1 MWEVGRSAHRRIA
14 AWGSHLLAHQVPWLE
29 LPDLCW
35 MLGCWMVVDG
45 GLMWLSLLINSDDY
59 WCVCVFCSFWEC
71 LVARLRVFGHVS
83 RKCIGL
89 AGFGMVWQ
97 KSDAVTL
104 HSCTTHMQGNCF
116 TMFRALN
123 WLLTYS
129 MKPLQGRGTEAGR
142 AACRWRKATWEE
154 GGQLAP
160 WHGSRMMA
168 TDSR

>member
-89 AGFGMVWQ
+89 AGFGMVWHGLTEKWCSHSALLYDTHARELLYHVPSIELTADLQ
-97 KSDAVTL
+97 HETVAGQRNRSRSRRLQMAKSHLRRRWAT
-104 HSCTTHMQGNCF
+104 
-116 TMFRALN
+116 R
-123 WLLTYS
+123 S
-129 MKPLQGRGTEAGR
+129 MTR
-142 AACRWRKATWEE
+142 
-154 GGQLAP
+154 
-160 WHGSRMMA
+160 
-168 TDSR
+168 